1 MRKKIKQALH
11 VFEFNDSLIVFDNTS
26 IFIQFWFN
34 IKVKK
39 LEI

>member
-1 MRKKIKQALH
+1 MRKKIKALH